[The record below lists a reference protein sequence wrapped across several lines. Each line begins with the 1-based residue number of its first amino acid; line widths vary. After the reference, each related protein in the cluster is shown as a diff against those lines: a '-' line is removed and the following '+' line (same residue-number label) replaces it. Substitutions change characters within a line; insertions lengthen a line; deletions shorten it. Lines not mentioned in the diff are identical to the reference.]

1 MMEFQEMFS
10 KRYASLGIRSR
21 ILLLFGLCTSV
32 LLGAAAYGVRQYAAS
47 LDVFLTDVRASQ
59 ANAVD
64 VLTVET
70 NFKKQVQEWKD
81 TLLRGKKP
89 EALDK
94 HWGAFQQRESEVRSA
109 AERMK
114 GAVADTE
121 AGRLI
126 GEFVSAHRE
135 MGDAYRRGL
144 QAFKDQSFDPSVGDA
159 AVAGIDRAPT
169 QLLGKAKE
177 RFLIVADSDA
187 KRASDTANRAGW
199 IVLLLLA
206 FGAVAGA
213 ALFVITVQGSI
224 SRPLVRAV
232 ANLGDLA
239 GGNTEIEISGQDRGD
254 ELGKV
259 ARAIAALKQKMI
271 EADRL
276 KSEQAASERHAAE
289 QRKSDIIKMADDF
302 EKAVGQIVETVSSA
316 STQLEASAGGLA
328 KTAERAQ
335 ETSASVAAASE
346 EASTNVQSVAS
357 ATEELS
363 SSVGEIGRRARDT
376 AQIAGEAVDQA
387 RATTEH
393 VGGLS
398 KAAGRIGDVVEL
410 INNIAE
416 QTNLLALNATIEAAR
431 AGDAGRGFAVVAAEV
446 KALAEQT
453 SKATGEIGQQIAD
466 IQAATQ
472 QSVGAISNISGT
484 IERLSEISSTIAA
497 AVEQQGAATLE
508 ISRNVQQAA
517 LGTQQVSSAIVQVQQ
532 GANETGA
539 ASSHV
544 LSAAEALTRES
555 HRLKSEMARFLGTV
569 RSA

>member
-1 MMEFQEMFS
+1 MLS
-10 KRYASLGIRSR
+10 KQYASISIRGR

-32 LLGAAAYGVRQYAAS
+32 LLGAAAFGFWQYAAS

-59 ANAVD
+59 ANAVE

-94 HWGAFQQRESEVRSA
+94 HWGAFQQRESDVRNA
-109 AERMK
+109 ADRMK
-114 GAVADTE
+114 GAVTDAE
-121 AGRLI
+121 AARLI
-126 GEFVSAHRE
+126 GEFASAHKE

-144 QAFKDQSFDPSVGDA
+144 QTFKDHGFDPSAGDA

-169 QLLGKAKE
+169 ALLGKAKE
-177 RFLIVADSDA
+177 RFLIVADKDA
-187 KRASDTANRAGW
+187 KRASDSANQAGW
-199 IVLLLLA
+199 TVTWLLA
-206 FGAVAGA
+206 LGAVAGA

-224 SRPLVRAV
+224 SRPLMRAV
-232 ANLGDLA
+232 VNLGALA
-239 GGNTEIEISGQDRGD
+239 GGNTKIEISGLERGD

-259 ARAIAALKQKMI
+259 AKAIATLKQKMI
-271 EADRL
+271 EADL
-276 KSEQAASERHAAE
+276 MKSEQAASERHAAE
-289 QRKSDIIKMADDF
+289 QRKSDMIRMADEF
-302 EKAVGQIVETVSSA
+302 ENAVGQIVETVSFA
-316 STQLEASAGGLA
+316 SRELETSAGGLA

-363 SSVGEIGRRARDT
+363 SSVGEIGRRARET

-410 INNIAE
+410 INSIAE

-431 AGDAGRGFAVVAAEV
+431 AGTAGRGFAVVAAEV

-466 IQAATQ
+466 IQAATE

-517 LGTQQVSSAIVQVQQ
+517 SGTQQVSSAIIQVQL
-532 GANETGA
+532 GADETGS
-539 ASSHV
+539 ASSYV
-544 LSAAEALTRES
+544 LSAAEALTKES
-555 HRLKSEMARFLGTV
+555 HRLKSEMSRFLGSI